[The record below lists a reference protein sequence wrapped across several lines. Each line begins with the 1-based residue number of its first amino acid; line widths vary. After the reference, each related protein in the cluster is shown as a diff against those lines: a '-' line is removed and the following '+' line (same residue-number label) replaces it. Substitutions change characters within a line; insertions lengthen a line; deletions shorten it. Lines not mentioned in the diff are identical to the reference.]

1 MLVSVGRTRRQSCRL
16 VSAALLLFVFFLPLH
31 FHFPSGAKVAK
42 ECACV
47 QGTRTQLALVAS
59 STACAPIIA
68 IQPVFAAI
76 KRLVSV
82 EWPRRQ
88 CVRGPPSA
96 LSA

>member
-1 MLVSVGRTRRQSCRL
+1 MTPSTKQSTASRRII
-16 VSAALLLFVFFLPLH
+16 SAALLLFVFFLPLH

-42 ECACV
+42 DCACV
-47 QGTRTQLALVAS
+47 QGTRTQLALIAS
-59 STACAPIIA
+59 SAACAPIIA
-68 IQPVFAAI
+68 IQPVFAATNG
-76 KRLVSV
+76 LVSV